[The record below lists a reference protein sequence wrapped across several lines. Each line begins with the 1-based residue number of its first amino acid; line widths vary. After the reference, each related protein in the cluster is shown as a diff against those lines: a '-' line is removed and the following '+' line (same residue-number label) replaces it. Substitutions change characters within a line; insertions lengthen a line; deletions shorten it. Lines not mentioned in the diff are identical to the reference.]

1 MNETPNHQ
9 LDEALRALAETD
21 AQHEA
26 APRLEAALLKA
37 FRQQHAEEKVLTASQ
52 PAPDSTR
59 GFAWSSLFA
68 RWSYPLAA
76 AALLLVGFAW
86 WNWRAVEVA
95 PVPKQEFATSSPTP
109 LATPLNELAPVENI
123 EPQPKQFASF
133 RKPRRLTP
141 KANPTN
147 KQIAPGAASGEE
159 EIATEFFPLVN
170 ENALPERGQLRRV
183 QVPRS
188 TLINFGLPVNAER
201 LEFPINADLLVG
213 EDGGARAIRFV
224 QDRFPAGNFINNG
237 FNNQSGRSIPA
248 AYRNKR

>member
-1 MNETPNHQ
+1 MNETPDNHP
-9 LDEALRALAETD
+9 LNDALHALAETN

-26 APRLEAALLKA
+26 APRVEASLLTA
-37 FRQQHAEEKVLTASQ
+37 FRQQHAEEKVSFASQ
-52 PAPDSTR
+52 PVPRSLQSLV
-59 GFAWSSLFA
+59 WSSLFA
-68 RWSYPLAA
+68 RGSYALTA
-76 AALLLVGFAW
+76 AALLFIGFAW
-86 WNWRAVEVA
+86 WNWRAIEVT

-109 LATPLNELAPVENI
+109 TPLATPLNELAPIENI
-123 EPQPKQFASF
+123 EPQRTQFASF

-141 KANPTN
+141 KTN
-147 KQIAPGAASGEE
+147 QASKQPPAVEE

-224 QDRFPAGNFINNG
+224 QDWFPAGNF
-237 FNNQSGRSIPA
+237 NQGGRALPA
-248 AYRNKR
+248 TYRNPK